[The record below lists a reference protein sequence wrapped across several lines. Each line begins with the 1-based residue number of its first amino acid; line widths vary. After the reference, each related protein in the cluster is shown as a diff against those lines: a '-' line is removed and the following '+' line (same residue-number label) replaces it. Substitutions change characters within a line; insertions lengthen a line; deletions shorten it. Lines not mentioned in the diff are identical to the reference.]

1 MTQKRVWLV
10 AVVLT
15 LALVMAGSVVTP
27 VTRAQGGSQSAD
39 KWLHVSV
46 ISKDANGETVRVNVP
61 LSLAEKVLPAI
72 NKDKLQG
79 GKVKIRQF
87 EVDGVDVHAILDAV
101 KSTKDGEFVTVES
114 RKENVRVAKEGGYLI
129 VKVRDMKE
137 PRKSDKP
144 DEKPAVPVEER
155 VDVRVPM
162 TVVEALLSGAKDE
175 LDLVAAIRA
184 LAAHGDSI
192 LVTVED
198 RKNTV
203 KVWVDSKNAGL

>member
-1 MTQKRVWLV
+1 MRDKRVWLV
-10 AVVLT
+10 AAELT
-15 LALVMAGSVVTP
+15 LALVTAGSVVTP
-27 VTRAQGGSQSAD
+27 ITRAQSGSQSAE

-79 GKVKIRQF
+79 GKVRVREF
-87 EVDGVDVHAILDAV
+87 EMNGVDVRAILDAV
-101 KSTKDGEFVTVES
+101 KNTKDGEFVTVES
-114 RKENVRVAKEGGYLI
+114 RKENIRVAKEGGYI
-129 VKVRDMKE
+129 VVKVRDMKE
-137 PRKSDKP
+137 PRNVEKS
-144 DEKPAVPVEER
+144 DEKPAAPFEER

-184 LAAHGDSI
+184 LSAHGDSI

-198 RKNTV
+198 RRNTV
-203 KVWVDSKNAGL
+203 RVWVDSKNVGL

>member
-1 MTQKRVWLV
+1 MTQRRVWIV

-15 LALVMAGSVVTP
+15 LAMVTAGSMVTAI
-27 VTRAQGGSQSAD
+27 VRAQGGSQSAD

-46 ISKDANGETVRVNVP
+46 VSREANGETVRVNVP

-72 NKDKLQG
+72 NKDKLHAG
-79 GKVKIRQF
+79 RVRCSELKV
-87 EVDGVDVHAILDAV
+87 EGVDLRAVLDAV
-101 KSTKDGEFVTVES
+101 KNTKDGEFVIVES
-114 RKENVRVAKEGGYLI
+114 TKENVRVAKENGYLV
-129 VKVRDMKE
+129 VKVREMKE
-137 PRKSDKP
+137 PRKAEKP
-144 DEKPAVPVEER
+144 DEKPAGPMEER

-184 LAAHGDSI
+184 LSAHGDSI

-198 RKNTV
+198 RQNTV
-203 KVWVDSKNAGL
+203 KIWVDSKNAGQ